1 MPMPAAPLWCSRTT
15 RSLLLQGGF
24 ALALLA
30 AIVAATLTAR
40 ANLSAQGMTSGF
52 DFLWTSTG
60 WEMNFTLLPA
70 APTDPYWWFLALGL
84 LNTLLMGLIGLGG
97 ASVIG
102 LIVGLMRSGRNP
114 AARFLATLYI
124 ELFRNL
130 PLILQLFFWYA
141 LANAL
146 PNPRAALGLG
156 PALLSS
162 RGIYLPGLTVPYGA
176 AIAIAAI
183 LLLGLALAIR
193 VLAARRFARMEPV
206 PRRVLALGLVL
217 LAILA
222 SAAIALATHP
232 PGTGWLSL
240 PQPKGLRIDGG
251 IRVQPEFACLAI
263 AIMTYGG
270 AYVGEIVRG
279 GFKAVGRGQLEAA
292 RALGLSPW
300 QVFSRVRLPLA
311 FRAMLPILINQ
322 YVWLIKA
329 TTLGIAVGFS
339 DFFMVIASSITHSG
353 QTLELIG
360 ILMGGFL
367 VVNFS
372 LAAVLNRLN
381 RAIALKGHNTGGAA

>member
-1 MPMPAAPLWCSRTT
+1 MSSGSLWHSRSARRFAVQAAFLSGLCLTV
-15 RSLLLQGGF
+15 LG
-24 ALALLA
+24 
-30 AIVAATLTAR
+30 AIWTAH
-40 ANLSAQGMTSGF
+40 ANLSAQGMSSGF
-52 DFLWTSTG
+52 DFLWKSTG

-70 APTDPYWWFLALGL
+70 APEDPYWWFLVLGL
-84 LNTLLMGLIGLGG
+84 LNTLAMGLLGLGG
-97 ASVIG
+97 ATVIG
-102 LIVGLMRSGRNP
+102 LGVGLMRSGQNP
-114 AARFLATLYI
+114 AARLLATVYI
-124 ELFRNL
+124 EIFRNL

-146 PNPRAALGLG
+146 PSPREALSLG
-156 PALLSS
+156 PALLSA
-162 RGIYLPGLTVPYGA
+162 RGLYLPGLAIPYGSA
-176 AIAIAAI
+176 MACGAI
-183 LLLGLALAIR
+183 LLVGAGLAMWISLSGRLKRMERGPRRGLALA
-193 VLAARRFARMEPV
+193 M
-206 PRRVLALGLVL
+206 LALTLLGAATVVL
-217 LAILA
+217 L
-222 SAAIALATHP
+222 THSYGAP
-232 PGTGWLSL
+232 WLSL
-240 PQPKGLRIDGG
+240 PQKQGLRMEGG
-251 IRVQPEFACLAI
+251 IRIQPEFACLAI

-279 GFKAVGRGQLEAA
+279 GFKAVGRGQVEAA

-367 VVNFS
+367 AINFT
-372 LAAVLNRLN
+372 LAAVLNRVN
-381 RAIALKGHNTGGAA
+381 RAITLKGHNMGGAA

>member
-1 MPMPAAPLWCSRTT
+1 MTAISPWRSRSA
-15 RSLLLQGGF
+15 RGFALQGGF
-24 ALALLA
+24 LILLA
-30 AIVAATLTAR
+30 VAISAAFLTAR

-52 DFLWTSTG
+52 DFLWKSTG

-70 APTDPYWWFLALGL
+70 APSDPYWWFLFLGL
-84 LNTLLMGLIGLGG
+84 VNTLVMGLLGLSGATLIGLT
-97 ASVIG
+97 
-102 LIVGLMRSGRNP
+102 VGLMRSGQNP
-114 AARFLATLYI
+114 AARLLATVYI
-124 ELFRNL
+124 EIFRNL

-141 LANAL
+141 LANTL
-146 PNPRAALGLG
+146 PNPREALSLG
-156 PALLSS
+156 SALLSS
-162 RGIYLPGLTVPYGA
+162 RGIYLPGFAIPYWAAMATVGIMVSGFA
-176 AIAIAAI
+176 
-183 LLLGLALAIR
+183 LALWLSFSSRFKQIDRAPR
-193 VLAARRFARMEPV
+193 HRLLAL
-206 PRRVLALGLVL
+206 VLALTVL
-217 LAILA
+217 GVVTIVMM
-222 SAAIALATHP
+222 THV
-232 PGTGWLSL
+232 PGTDWLSRPEL
-240 PQPKGLRIDGG
+240 KGLRIDGG
-251 IRVQPEFACLAI
+251 IRIQPEFACLAI

-279 GFKAVGRGQLEAA
+279 GFKAVGRGQTEAA

-367 VVNFS
+367 ILNFTLS
-372 LAAVLNRLN
+372 AILNRVN
-381 RAIALKGHNTGGAA
+381 RAIALKGHNMGGAA